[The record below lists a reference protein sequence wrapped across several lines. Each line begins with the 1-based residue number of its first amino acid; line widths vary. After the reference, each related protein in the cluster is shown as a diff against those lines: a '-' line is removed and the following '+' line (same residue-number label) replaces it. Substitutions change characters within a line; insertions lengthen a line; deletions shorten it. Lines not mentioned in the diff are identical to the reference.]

1 MERRDDIAARRT
13 WDEERIAVGSLQPSA
28 WPRRFGR
35 VNGYE
40 PTSHAA
46 PVSDRSEPGWAAQLA
61 PFFGLYITF
70 GTTLGF
76 LVSGAPLILR
86 ARGIDLAEVGVLQL
100 INLPVGLTFLWAV
113 LVDRIHLPGLP
124 HRLGWIVLMQ
134 GAAIALLLVLSRG
147 EAWPLPA
154 LFGLALATCFCV
166 ATMDIAL
173 EALVVET
180 VGPERRP
187 YVASA
192 KLCGASLG
200 GLFGAGVLIAEYDRL
215 GWQNAVIAVA
225 ILNGLCLLP
234 MLRYPE
240 RALRRPSAESPRSA
254 PKHRREG
261 WRLAFGKRRGQN
273 GELGRLRL
281 LGGRVLVLG
290 LYFAAMF
297 ALTGSNNLALLDLG
311 VPLGEVGLVI
321 GGLASGINLVMAL
334 VSGYLVRRFG
344 TLPLITV
351 SALGVAASGGLMLWA
366 SATTA
371 PNFGLAAAILGIL
384 CGGGLGV
391 PVFNMIYRWAQGPQP
406 ATDYALLF
414 GAAFFAAMPL
424 RVGAPALAG
433 AVGWPVYFALAVP
446 FYALAVLL
454 LRGAI
459 ARTLAADRA
468 PS

>member
-1 MERRDDIAARRT
+1 MPVA
-13 WDEERIAVGSLQPSA
+13 
-28 WPRRFGR
+28 GR
-35 VNGYE
+35 
-40 PTSHAA
+40 P
-46 PVSDRSEPGWAAQLA
+46 DPGALTQLA
-61 PFFGLYITF
+61 PFFCLYVTF

-76 LVSGAPLILR
+76 LVGGAPLILR
-86 ARGIDLAEVGVLQL
+86 ARGIDLAEVGFLQL

-113 LVDRIHLPGLP
+113 PVDRFRLPRLP

-134 GAAIALLLVLSRG
+134 GATIALLLVLSRG
-147 EAWPLPA
+147 EAWPPAA
-154 LFGLALATCFCV
+154 LFALAIATCFCV

-200 GLFGAGVLIAEYDRL
+200 GIVGAGVLIAAYDRL
-215 GWQNAVIAVA
+215 GWPGAVLAVA
-225 ILNGLCLLP
+225 ALNGLCLLP

-240 RALRRPSAESPRSA
+240 RTLRRTTVDPQ
-254 PKHRREG
+254 
-261 WRLAFGKRRGQN
+261 RGVPT
-273 GELGRLRL
+273 LGRLRL

-297 ALTGSNNLALLDLG
+297 ALTGLNNLALLDLG
-311 VPLGEVGLVI
+311 VPLSEVGLVT
-321 GGLASGINLVMAL
+321 GGLSSGINLVMAL
-334 VSGYLVRRFG
+334 ASGLLVRRVG

-351 SALGVAASGGLMLWA
+351 SALGVAGSGLLMLWA
-366 SATTA
+366 SAHAA
-371 PNFGLAAAILGIL
+371 PSLGIAAAILGIL

-446 FYALAVLL
+446 LYGVAVML
-454 LRGAI
+454 LRGTI

-468 PS
+468 AS